1 MMLMPLR
8 SALLHN
14 LLEKCRL
21 LIASGEHG
29 RNGLGQIRR
38 VRWSSHSAFNHDW
51 ISYIFSDYIKIIM
64 TTTNIRIME
73 EIAENK
79 LFKHIAAVSVCAQ
92 PVGPVKLTGQTG
104 LHSTV
109 RLKCMALC
117 GST

>member
-1 MMLMPLR
+1 VT
-8 SALLHN
+8 
-14 LLEKCRL
+14 K
-21 LIASGEHG
+21 
-29 RNGLGQIRR
+29 
-38 VRWSSHSAFNHDW
+38 
-51 ISYIFSDYIKIIM
+51 
-64 TTTNIRIME
+64 IRIMK

-117 GST
+117 GSTCDNRSDRWPKPVRLVTTRNITTKLKLCTNPT